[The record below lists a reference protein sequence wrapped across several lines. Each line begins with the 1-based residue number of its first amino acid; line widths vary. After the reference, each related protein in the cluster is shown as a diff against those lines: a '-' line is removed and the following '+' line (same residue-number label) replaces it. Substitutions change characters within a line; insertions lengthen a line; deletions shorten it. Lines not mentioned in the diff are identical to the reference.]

1 MSGFRGSANDI
12 SDYMLGSLDYDYN
25 DDGDIDR
32 NDRHS
37 GYGGYG
43 SHSGSGY
50 GGGKE
55 TCCPLVVDALCLAA
69 ILGAIAGAAVLLAR
83 VFQIELTGRRKK
95 RFAESEVEGGLW
107 HWRPVLDGK
116 QARGVHSFWD
126 PC

>member
-12 SDYMLGSLDYDYN
+12 SEYMLGSLDYDY
-25 DDGDIDR
+25 DGGNDR

-37 GYGGYG
+37 GYGGHG

-55 TCCPLVVDALCLAA
+55 ACCPLVVDTLCLAA

-95 RFAESEVEGGLW
+95 RFAESEGGLW

-116 QARGVHSFWD
+116 QARGVHGF
-126 PC
+126 